1 MHWDTPIPPLS
12 VNIFFYFLTKPVVGW
27 APPQVEIFHTQKS
40 STKNAKLTKWW
51 FFSPEY
57 WVPSPHRNWHKPS
70 DREFILNWVC
80 PAEIDHTTLCLLRA
94 FLESLSHILYC
105 YLFQFLVARECGPSD
120 TLSSATDGKGAK
132 RRGGKILRH
141 FPQNSWHFPTRNCN
155 ITCLGAANLISLS
168 SKKWKGRRRFCYKE
182 NNVMIIISIKHDLG
196 DHVFNYGPKLATRV
210 TKFREILLHS

>member
-1 MHWDTPIPPLS
+1 MSTISHRYSFKPVCLRSGPIQGTQKVEYFDHWNILIFCPAVHWDTPIPPLS

-40 STKNAKLTKWW
+40 FTKNGKQTKWW
-51 FFSPEY
+51 FLSPEY

-80 PAEIDHTTLCLLRA
+80 PAEIDHITLSLLMKA
-94 FLESLSHILYC
+94 SLESLSDILYC

-132 RRGGKILRH
+132 KARW
-141 FPQNSWHFPTRNCN
+141 QNSP
-155 ITCLGAANLISLS
+155 SLPA
-168 SKKWKGRRRFCYKE
+168 KQ
-182 NNVMIIISIKHDLG
+182 
-196 DHVFNYGPKLATRV
+196 LALPNQ
-210 TKFREILLHS
+210 EL